1 MAKKEKT
8 EFDGRIWPTIL
19 DFNVNIDTQLT
30 SKANFLFGA
39 STLILVFVINK
50 MFGVEFWNVPI
61 LAKYAWLSLL
71 AGSFI
76 SSLFSLMIVLPRIR
90 LFSSKVRMQDD
101 VLYYKN
107 ILKFFTRD
115 SYHDCLKDL
124 PTDNK
129 RIAAAYSNQIYS
141 LATYVIPYKFKL
153 LKFSGWSLIT
163 SILVSLVLLGI
174 TFVG

>member
-19 DFNVNIDTQLT
+19 DFNVNIDSQLT

-39 STLILVFVINK
+39 STLILVFVLNK
-50 MFGVEFWNVPI
+50 MFDAEFWNVPD

-90 LFSSKVRMQDD
+90 LFSGKERIQDD

-115 SYHDCLKDL
+115 SYHDYLKDL

-129 RIAAAYSNQIYS
+129 RISAAYSNQVYS
-141 LATYVIPYKFKL
+141 LATHVIPYKFKL

-174 TFVG
+174 KLVS

>member
-19 DFNVNIDTQLT
+19 DFNVNIDSQLT

-39 STLILVFVINK
+39 STLILVFVLNK
-50 MFGVEFWNVPI
+50 VFDVAFWDVPI
-61 LAKYAWLSLL
+61 LAKYAWISLL

-76 SSLFSLMIVLPRIR
+76 ASLFSLMVVLPRIR
-90 LFSSKVRMQDD
+90 IFSSKDRIQDD

-107 ILKFFTRD
+107 ILNFHNRE
-115 SYHDCLKDL
+115 SYCECLKDL

-129 RIAAAYSNQIYS
+129 RIASAYANQIYS

-163 SILVSLVLLGI
+163 AIFSSLILLGI
-174 TFVG
+174 TFIG